1 MKKFLFIFLFFILN
15 LFSQENDPLLVNI
28 ADRINQ
34 EIWVDSIYNKMS
46 LDQKIGQLFM
56 PMVFSRK
63 DSTHYISSLE
73 LIKKYHI
80 GGVIFSLGSASIF
93 R

>member
-28 ADRINQ
+28 ADRNNQ

-63 DSTHYISSLE
+63 DSTHYIASLK
-73 LIKKYHI
+73 LIKISHWK
-80 GGVIFSLGSASIF
+80 
-93 R
+93 

>member
-1 MKKFLFIFLFFILN
+1 MKKFLFISMFFILN

-28 ADRINQ
+28 ADRNNQ

-56 PMVFSRK
+56 PMVFPER
-63 DSTHYISSLE
+63 IQ
-73 LIKKYHI
+73 HI
-80 GGVIFSLGSASIF
+80 ILLF
-93 R
+93 